1 MSGLIGHTTYAMLAA
16 KAAAQRQLPV
26 APIIEQNYAS
36 YLAGSYLGSDIQT
49 LPEAICI
56 DTGQEVGYG
65 TVPVKKS
72 PITGGPV
79 RPWKIELDG
88 KSYRPRDIHSLFY
101 GRAHIVFGWRG
112 EDKRHAIAWEDIP
125 EYISSVVG
133 DAIEIFGPSRRQL
146 AYIFGW
152 ATHVVGDSLIKSVH
166 PGLHLHLIDGQYTPK
181 NRPIQDLV
189 TFHEIG
195 VRELGLD
202 WAALLHD
209 LAQTPV
215 EPVQAHYMR
224 CREKGGR
231 LGSHFPD
238 GWDPDKGQLLQI
250 VLAKNREFEA
260 NRTSGILKD
269 LALTKDK
276 NGRLNCSPE
285 LSAKTGGLSYQE
297 MIEAADQANFRHM
310 LWEMAEAIADL
321 FENVVELQ
329 EHLQEMP
336 SSASDPSW
344 EVLTE
349 RWKKK
354 A

>member
-16 KAAAQRQLPV
+16 KAAAHRQLPI
-26 APIIEQNYAS
+26 APVIGQNYAS

-49 LPEAICI
+49 LPEAVCV

-65 TVPVKKS
+65 TVPLEKS
-72 PITGGPV
+72 PITGGAV
-79 RPWKIELDG
+79 RPWKIEFEG
-88 KSYRPRDIHSLFY
+88 QSYRPRDIHSLFY
-101 GRAHIVFGWRG
+101 GRAHIVFGWRD
-112 EDKRHAIAWEDIP
+112 EDKRQAIAWDDIP
-125 EYISSVVG
+125 DYIASVVG
-133 DAIEIFGPSRRQL
+133 DAIDLFGPSRRQL

-166 PGLHLHLIDGQYTPK
+166 PGLHLHLINGQYTPQ

-195 VRELGLD
+195 VRELKLD
-202 WAALLHD
+202 WPALLHD

-231 LGSHFPD
+231 LGAHFPD
-238 GWDPDKGQLLQI
+238 GWVPDKERLLQI
-250 VLAKNREFEA
+250 VLEKNREYEA
-260 NRTSGILKD
+260 KRTSGIIKD
-269 LALTKDK
+269 LALTKGKD
-276 NGRLNCSPE
+276 GQLNCSPE

-297 MIEAADQANFRHM
+297 MIEAADKANFRHT

-321 FENVVELQ
+321 FEEVVELQ
-329 EHLQEMP
+329 HRLQEMP
-336 SSASDPSW
+336 APANDPSW
-344 EVLTE
+344 ETLTQ
-349 RWKKK
+349 RWRKI
-354 A
+354 

>member
-16 KAAAQRQLPV
+16 KAAAERQLPV
-26 APIIEQNYAS
+26 VPIIEQNYAS

-49 LPEAICI
+49 LPEAICV
-56 DTGQEVGYG
+56 DTGEEVGYG
-65 TVPVKKS
+65 TVPLEKS
-72 PITGGPV
+72 PVTGGAV

-112 EDKRHAIAWEDIP
+112 EDKRHAIAWDDIP
-125 EYISSVVG
+125 DYISSVVG
-133 DAIEIFGPSRRQL
+133 DAIELFGPGRRQL

-152 ATHVVGDSLIKSVH
+152 ATHVIGDSLIKSVH
-166 PGLHLHLIDGQYTPK
+166 PGLHLHLINGKYTPQ

-189 TFHEIG
+189 TFHEVG
-195 VRELGLD
+195 VGELGLD
-202 WAALLHD
+202 WASLLHD

-215 EPVQAHYMR
+215 EPVQLHYMR
-224 CREKGGR
+224 CRDKRGR

-238 GWDPDKGQLLQI
+238 GWVPDKEKLLQI
-250 VLAKNREFEA
+250 VLEKNREYEA
-260 NRTSGILKD
+260 KRTSGIIRD

-276 NGRLNCSPE
+276 NGILNCSNK
-285 LSAKTGGLSYQE
+285 LSDQTGGLSYQE
-297 MIEAADQANFRHM
+297 MIEAADKADFRHT
-310 LWEMAEAIADL
+310 LWEIGEAIADL

-336 SSASDPSW
+336 TPASDPSW
-344 EVLTE
+344 EALTR
-349 RWKKK
+349 RWKKN
-354 A
+354 